1 MYDIYVLGSSSKGNC
16 IYISDGDF
24 KILLDCGLSLKNI
37 KKQLHSNG
45 ITLSDID
52 YVLITHEHRDHIGGL
67 KYLIQDYNTK
77 VIASRGTLQGV
88 DIPKENIVYIKDG
101 QELILQNVTIKA
113 KRVNHDANEPLCFAI
128 ENSLGEKLL
137 YLTDCGMAKYMKF
150 KDFDVYIIEANYSE
164 EQLELNHEQGFLHDV
179 QYSRAVSG
187 MGHLGINETIDFLK
201 NNIGENTKKVIFSHL
216 STMNSSKEE
225 FQKLGQ
231 SKLSFDEVY
240 IAEEGLQINCG
251 VNPQPF

>member
-1 MYDIYVLGSSSKGNC
+1 M
-16 IYISDGDF
+16 
-24 KILLDCGLSLKNI
+24 
-37 KKQLHSNG
+37 
-45 ITLSDID
+45 
-52 YVLITHEHRDHIGGL
+52 
-67 KYLIQDYNTK
+67 
-77 VIASRGTLQGV
+77 
-88 DIPKENIVYIKDG
+88 
-101 QELILQNVTIKA
+101 
-113 KRVNHDANEPLCFAI
+113 CFAI

-201 NNIGENTKKVIFSHL
+201 NNMGENTKKIIFSHL
-216 STMNSSKEE
+216 STMNSNKEE